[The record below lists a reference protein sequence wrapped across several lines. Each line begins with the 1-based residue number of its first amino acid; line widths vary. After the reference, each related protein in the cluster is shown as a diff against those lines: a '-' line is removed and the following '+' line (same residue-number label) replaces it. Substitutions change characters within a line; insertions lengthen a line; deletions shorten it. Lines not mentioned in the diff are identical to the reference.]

1 MINPFFKNHGPFSIL
16 EIIKLLRINLQT
28 THKEEVKDINDLLNA
43 NVNEITF
50 FHSKKYKDLANK
62 TKASYCI
69 TTSSLKNALPKNC
82 MPLIVDNVLVSTSIV
97 TEKFYPNAVNDNFD
111 NSVQDLSKTK
121 FKEKV

>member
-82 MPLIVDNVLVSTSIV
+82 VPLIVDIGFNINRNG
-97 TEKFYPNAVNDNFD
+97 KI
-111 NSVQDLSKTK
+111 LS
-121 FKEKV
+121 